1 MGNELNSFGD
11 SLTIEEKKFDDVS
24 AEKRKLQRNE
34 WFGVLLRIRNNAIIV
49 LAIICLQLP
58 FELAYAHLYEI
69 TETEVMRSV
78 FPMIC
83 LLVGLAQNCAT
94 DLLGSFP
101 FLVLYICFS
110 QYFDISGCHSN
121 LHCIILI
128 DVILYRY
135 LLTAIYLV
143 AIQYYTRIGGKVSVN
158 LIKYENNQGEESSS
172 ASLVYKVNTTKFER
186 WCVL

>member
-1 MGNELNSFGD
+1 MGNELGSLGD
-11 SLTIEEKKFDDVS
+11 SLTTEEKKFGDVS
-24 AEKRKLQRNE
+24 AEKRNLQRNE

-69 TETEVMRSV
+69 TETEVM
-78 FPMIC
+78 
-83 LLVGLAQNCAT
+83 
-94 DLLGSFP
+94 
-101 FLVLYICFS
+101 
-110 QYFDISGCHSN
+110 
-121 LHCIILI
+121 
-128 DVILYRY
+128 RY

-172 ASLVYKVNTTKFER
+172 ASLVYKVNTMKFER
-186 WCVL
+186 

>member
-78 FPMIC
+78 F
-83 LLVGLAQNCAT
+83 L
-94 DLLGSFP
+94 
-101 FLVLYICFS
+101 
-110 QYFDISGCHSN
+110 
-121 LHCIILI
+121 
-128 DVILYRY
+128 
-135 LLTAIYLV
+135 
-143 AIQYYTRIGGKVSVN
+143 
-158 LIKYENNQGEESSS
+158 
-172 ASLVYKVNTTKFER
+172 
-186 WCVL
+186 

>member
-1 MGNELNSFGD
+1 MGNELGSLGD
-11 SLTIEEKKFDDVS
+11 SLTTEEKKFGDVS
-24 AEKRKLQRNE
+24 AEKRNLQRNE

-69 TETEVMRSV
+69 TETEVMR
-78 FPMIC
+78 
-83 LLVGLAQNCAT
+83 
-94 DLLGSFP
+94 
-101 FLVLYICFS
+101 
-110 QYFDISGCHSN
+110 
-121 LHCIILI
+121 
-128 DVILYRY
+128 Y

-172 ASLVYKVNTTKFER
+172 ASLVYKVFGLYFMQSYIGLFYHASLYRDILALRK
-186 WCVL
+186 VLIQRLIVSQACPQHNCFTVEYDCTIVSY

>member
-1 MGNELNSFGD
+1 MGNELDSLGD
-11 SLTIEEKKFDDVS
+11 ALTIEEKKFSDVS

-121 LHCIILI
+121 LHCA
-128 DVILYRY
+128 LYYSDRC
-135 LLTAIYLV
+135 
-143 AIQYYTRIGGKVSVN
+143 YTMQIFVDCYISCCDSVLHQNWWQGICQFDKV
-158 LIKYENNQGEESSS
+158 
-172 ASLVYKVNTTKFER
+172 
-186 WCVL
+186 